1 MYILFTVRGRVYG
14 QRTGKQFLLYFMFS
28 VEDWK
33 QNEAAQSALPLVKP
47 YLLHTLGKMPLVRM
61 VLSP

>member
-1 MYILFTVRGRVYG
+1 
-14 QRTGKQFLLYFMFS
+14 MFS

-33 QNEAAQSALPLVKP
+33 QNEAAQAAVPLVKH

-61 VLSP
+61 VPSPKQPGKARH